1 MTISDILE
9 HWATIYKP
17 LSHDPL
23 SKKLEDKSFFRIR
36 YIDLENI
43 FTRNANQ
50 VHSPCMLYSVLSTGE
65 FQSAGKVEVSHQVW
79 FLTKIKD
86 TTQTLGRY
94 DGNKLEQAAT
104 DLMEYCK
111 DLVSW
116 FVEVKRKGKCPITDR
131 SFADDPVIMSEIQSI
146 DITSFS
152 CGLIGELYSGQWLV
166 AGVDWKSLQPL
177 YKFDCVKNGKY
188 NFPKPDDGDDGD
200 DDNSSTN
207 TNDEENENQ

>member
-1 MTISDILE
+1 MTISNVLE

-17 LSHDPL
+17 LSHNPT
-23 SKKLEDKSFFRIR
+23 SKKLEEQSFFRIR

-43 FTRNANQ
+43 FSRNANI

-65 FQSAGKVEVSHQVW
+65 FQSAGKMMVSHQVW
-79 FLTKIKD
+79 FLTKVKD
-86 TTQTLGRY
+86 SPQTLGRY
-94 DGNKLEQAAT
+94 DGAKTEQASV

-116 FVEVKRKGKCPITDR
+116 MVEVKRKGVCPVTGR
-131 SFADDPVIMSEIQSI
+131 SFADDPVIMSELQSI
-146 DITSFS
+146 DISTIS

-177 YKFDCVKNGKY
+177 YKFGCGGNDKY
-188 NFPKPDDGDDGD
+188 ITK
-200 DDNSSTN
+200 
-207 TNDEENENQ
+207 E

>member
-1 MTISDILE
+1 MTISNVLE

-17 LSHDPL
+17 LSHNPT
-23 SKKLEDKSFFRIR
+23 SKKLEEQSFFRIR

-43 FTRNANQ
+43 FSRNANI

-65 FQSAGKVEVSHQVW
+65 FQSAGKMMVSHQVW
-79 FLTKIKD
+79 FLTKVKD
-86 TTQTLGRY
+86 SPQTLGRY
-94 DGNKLEQAAT
+94 DGAKTEQASV

-116 FVEVKRKGKCPITDR
+116 MVEVKRKGACPVTGR
-131 SFADDPVIMSEIQSI
+131 SFADDPVIMSELQSI
-146 DITSFS
+146 DISSIS

-177 YKFDCVKNGKY
+177 YKFGCGGNDKY
-188 NFPKPDDGDDGD
+188 IIK
-200 DDNSSTN
+200 
-207 TNDEENENQ
+207 E

>member
-1 MTISDILE
+1 ME

-17 LSHDPL
+17 LSHDPT
-23 SKKLEDKSFFRIR
+23 SKKLEEQSFFRIR

-43 FTRNANQ
+43 FSRNANI

-65 FQSAGKVEVSHQVW
+65 FQSAGKMTVSHQVW
-79 FLTKIKD
+79 FLTKVKD
-86 TTQTLGRY
+86 SPQTLGRY
-94 DGNKLEQAAT
+94 DGTKIEQASV

-116 FVEVKRKGKCPITDR
+116 MVEVKRKGVCPVTGR
-131 SFADDPVIMSEIQSI
+131 SFADDPVIMSELQSI
-146 DITSFS
+146 DISSIS

-177 YKFDCVKNGKY
+177 YKFGCGGNDKY
-188 NFPKPDDGDDGD
+188 IIK
-200 DDNSSTN
+200 
-207 TNDEENENQ
+207 E